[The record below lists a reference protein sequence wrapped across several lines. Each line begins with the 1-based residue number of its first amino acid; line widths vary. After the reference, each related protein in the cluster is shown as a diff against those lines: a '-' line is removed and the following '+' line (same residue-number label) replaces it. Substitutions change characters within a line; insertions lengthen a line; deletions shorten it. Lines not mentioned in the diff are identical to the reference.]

1 MNEKPTQQLEEQQ
14 LELEQVNENN
24 LVKELDD
31 DTQELVTKIIK
42 EKDIEQVKDLTKLFN
57 VNQVKKN
64 LVRVLQL
71 NDLLDMINNQVIERF
86 TRRPDA
92 ISNKELLDYMQ
103 AVQTSI
109 DKSQK
114 NINTV
119 DTSPLV
125 QINNNKNE
133 INLNVG
139 SELDRE
145 GREKVLSIVQSL
157 MQLSQEGYSTD
168 SLEEPL
174 IVDLNDEEN

>member
-1 MNEKPTQQLEEQQ
+1 
-14 LELEQVNENN
+14 
-24 LVKELDD
+24 
-31 DTQELVTKIIK
+31 
-42 EKDIEQVKDLTKLFN
+42 
-57 VNQVKKN
+57 
-64 LVRVLQL
+64 
-71 NDLLDMINNQVIERF
+71 MINNQVIERF

-114 NINTV
+114 SINTV

-157 MQLSQEGYSTD
+157 MQLSQEGNSTE